1 MFKFFKAKTI
11 CKAAKTAIEIPG
23 KISARAV
30 QKHFI
35 GFSVTLHTEAKV
47 CGATATRIPRTTV
60 TAAKIIGCKFGFNS
74 FDIFFLQLQYPF
86 SKNKNTAV

>member
-23 KISARAV
+23 KISARDV
-30 QKHFI
+30 QKHFM

-47 CGATATRIPRTTV
+47 CGATAMRIPRTTV
-60 TAAKIIGCKFGFNS
+60 TVAKIIGCKFGFIFLDL
-74 FDIFFLQLQYPF
+74 FDIFVTSPPL
-86 SKNKNTAV
+86 